1 VDIGRRGVEEE
12 VEGGGGGGGDL
23 AMCVGVEGRVR
34 EGRFFFGK
42 GGWVSSP
49 AAAFNS
55 LLGLGEVRST
65 RAAFIFVFMFWW
77 ASFFQWDRPE
87 RNPFISSFL
96 FFFFF

>member
-1 VDIGRRGVEEE
+1 
-12 VEGGGGGGGDL
+12 
-23 AMCVGVEGRVR
+23 MCVGVEGRVR

-55 LLGLGEVRST
+55 LLGLGEVRGT

-77 ASFFQWDRPE
+77 ASFFQWDP
-87 RNPFISSFL
+87 PFTLSFFAPIHL
-96 FFFFF
+96 FFFFFFFLI